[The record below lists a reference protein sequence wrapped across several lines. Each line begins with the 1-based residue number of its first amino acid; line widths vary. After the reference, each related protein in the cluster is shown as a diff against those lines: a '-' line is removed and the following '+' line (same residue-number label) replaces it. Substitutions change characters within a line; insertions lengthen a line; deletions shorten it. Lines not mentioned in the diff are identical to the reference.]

1 MSIITNNKKQKLLI
15 ITGPTGVGKTKI
27 SIGLAKA
34 LNGEIISAD
43 SMQVYKGMNIG
54 SAKITE
60 EEMQGVPHHLID
72 VLSPFDSFDV
82 TIFQKMAKEAIDDIT
97 SRGKLPIVVGGTGFY
112 IQALRKDVN
121 FKDEPD
127 STEIREK
134 LTKEY
139 EEVGAEAF
147 HERLKEI
154 DPLSY
159 ERIPAGNVKR
169 VIRALEFYE
178 LHKYPIS
185 QHNDEEREK
194 SSVYDDICVVLSNE
208 RSRLYE
214 SINKRVEIMVEDGL
228 FEEVSSLR
236 KTGLKPENNT
246 SMQGIGYKEFF
257 DYPEDFDFDA
267 NPETKQIL
275 IDKIRQD
282 TRHFAKRQFTY
293 FKGMD
298 DVIWFD
304 KSQYERPD
312 EEITEAIIAL
322 ANNKFGLIK

>member
-1 MSIITNNKKQKLLI
+1 MPDIINQKKQKLLI
-15 ITGPTGVGKTKI
+15 ITGPTGAGKTKI

-60 EEMQGVPHHLID
+60 EEMQGVKHHLID
-72 VLSPFDSFDV
+72 ILSPFEAFDV
-82 TIFQKMAKEAIDDIT
+82 TIFQKLAKEAIDDIS

-112 IQALRKDVN
+112 IQALRKDVD
-121 FKDEPD
+121 FKDEPEN
-127 STEIREK
+127 TEIRER

-139 EEVGAEAF
+139 EAVGAEVI

-185 QHNDEEREK
+185 AHNDEERRK
-194 SSVYDDICVVLSNE
+194 SSVYDDLCVVLCNE
-208 RSRLYE
+208 RSRLYD
-214 SINKRVEIMVEDGL
+214 SINRRVEIMVEDGL
-228 FEEVSSLR
+228 FEEVAALR
-236 KTGLKPENNT
+236 KSGLKPENNT

-257 DYPEDFDFDA
+257 DYSEDFDFDA
-267 NPETKQIL
+267 NPESKQDVIE
-275 IDKIRQD
+275 KIKLD

-304 KSQYERPD
+304 KSQYESPD
-312 EEITEAIIAL
+312 EVITREIIEL
-322 ANNKFGLIK
+322 AKQKFLL